1 MSTRT
6 TIAAMAVSAVALAA
20 GAGLAPAAAED
31 TETEAATIAAVEIAK
46 PRTEPGYT
54 APRLA
59 INQPDLQ
66 GVWSNA
72 SNTRLTRPSQFDS
85 LTLTDEEYVEA
96 VEVHPQNVRQRTDD
110 GQKLGDGLLDGSDLA
125 RGRGYNAF
133 WIDPGT
139 SYANVKGTW
148 RTSWIVDPPSGQIP
162 YSENGRKLQREASA
176 LRRRGSGF
184 DNPEERS
191 LGERCIIQPTP
202 GPPIGQYLYNNNV
215 RISQSP
221 DHVVITSE
229 MINDARVVRLTD
241 KHKAEELQQY
251 MGDSIGWWED
261 DTLVVET
268 RDLHP
273 MQRQTYGVY
282 LTESGKVIERFTRYN
297 DRQVLY
303 EFEVHD
309 PNVYSQ
315 VWKAEMA
322 LNDIGQDMYEYACHE
337 GNDGLLGILEG
348 GRHANRQG
356 REMVEE
362 GERSE

>member
-1 MSTRT
+1 MRARRN
-6 TIAAMAVSAVALAA
+6 IAAFAVSVVAIAM
-20 GAGLAPAAAED
+20 GAGLSPALADDAEQDAAKVAAAEM
-31 TETEAATIAAVEIAK
+31 AK

-59 INQPDLQ
+59 IGQPDLQ

-85 LTLTDEEYVEA
+85 LTMTDDEYLHA
-96 VEVHPQNVRQRTDD
+96 VEIHPQNVRQRTDD
-110 GQKLGDGLLDGSDLA
+110 NQKLGDGLLDGSDLA

-162 YSENGRKLQREASA
+162 YSENGRELQREASA
-176 LRRRGSGF
+176 VRRRGSGF

-215 RISQSP
+215 RISQAP

-229 MINDARVVRLTD
+229 MINDARIVRLTD
-241 KHKAEELQQY
+241 KRKPEELHPW
-251 MGDSIGWWED
+251 MGDSIGWWEG

-268 RDLHP
+268 TNLHP
-273 MQRQTYGVY
+273 SQAQSYGVY
-282 LTESGKVIERFTRYN
+282 LTKDGKITERFTRYN

-303 EFEVHD
+303 EFEVND

-322 LNDIGQDMYEYACHE
+322 LNDIGGDMFEYACHE
-337 GNDGLLGILEG
+337 GNYGLEGILEG
-348 GRHANRQG
+348 GRQANREG